1 MMPVRRSSDLVRPV
15 GLLPCLGFLL
25 ALAVPQ
31 LARAQAAGAPVPAPA
46 PAGEAAPQGPQAPPA
61 TSAASAP
68 APTPVAP
75 PEAPPAPAEGP
86 KASETGA
93 KGKKH
98 KKHAL
103 AIELLE
109 KDRAEASERDEAGEH
124 EKGGKGDKPGKRDQA
139 KGDKHELELKGRLFA
154 LAEISHRSETVV
166 GSTGGLETRDRNALD
181 LMLQSARFGVNYRSP
196 QRLFSAQLEFDVAG
210 KPEVKDAF
218 IEVGRTFFVRAG
230 QFKVLSSNFELES
243 PWTLPLVRR
252 GLVHDLMTDWL
263 DIAGRRPGVAVGYRG
278 GKGGLKP
285 RLTLG
290 ASQGTVLKEVLPGE
304 RDVMLI
310 DHASLKAQTY
320 AARAEISP
328 GPVKLGAWYAH
339 RVGALTAVEFSHFET
354 FGVDAELNVS
364 FERSALRAWVDGTA
378 GESLY
383 VTDDKP
389 GDDPYPWFAAGR
401 ALVGYRFGGMARGE
415 PYIEPFGF
423 LALMDPDTEVVS
435 DLVTEAA
442 VGVAAG
448 YWDRLRVTLQ
458 GEITD
463 AKRNFPN
470 GFLENQNPEH
480 SSLLLQA
487 GARF

>member
-1 MMPVRRSSDLVRPV
+1 MMPVRHSSDLPRPS
-15 GLLPCLGFLL
+15 GLLPRLGFLL
-25 ALAVPQ
+25 ALAVPE
-31 LARAQAAGAPVPAPA
+31 LAWAQAAGAPAPA
-46 PAGEAAPQGPQAPPA
+46 PPAEAAPKPPQAPPA
-61 TSAASAP
+61 TAPVAP
-68 APTPVAP
+68 APTPVVAPQAAP
-75 PEAPPAPAEGP
+75 PSEESAPEAD
-86 KASETGA
+86 K

-98 KKHAL
+98 KKHPLAL
-103 AIELLE
+103 ELSE
-109 KDRAEASERDEAGEH
+109 QDTAEADRTR
-124 EKGGKGDKPGKRDQA
+124 GKGDADGKGKHH
-139 KGDKHELELKGRLFA
+139 KGDEHELVLKGRLFT
-154 LAEISHRSETVV
+154 LAEVSHRNETVV
-166 GSTGGLETRDRNALD
+166 GTTGALETRDRNALD
-181 LMLQSARFGVNYRSP
+181 LELQSARFNVSYRSP
-196 QRLFSAQLEFDVAG
+196 LRFLSAQVEFDVAS
-210 KPEVKDAF
+210 KPLVKDAF
-218 IEVGRTFFVRAG
+218 LEVGKTFFVKAG
-230 QFKVLSSNFELES
+230 QFKVLGSTFELES
-243 PWTLPLVRR
+243 PWNLPLVRR
-252 GLVHDLMTDWL
+252 GLVHRLMTDWL

-290 ASQGTVLKEVLPGE
+290 AFQGTVLKEVLPGA
-304 RDVMLI
+304 RDVTLI

-328 GPVKLGAWYAH
+328 GKVKLGAWYEH

-354 FGVDAELNVS
+354 FGVDAELNVA
-364 FERSALRAWVDGTA
+364 FEKSALRAWVDGSA

-389 GDDPYPWFAAGR
+389 GSDPYPWFAAGR
-401 ALVGYRFGGMARGE
+401 ALVGYRFGGMALGD

-423 LALMDPDTEVVS
+423 FALMDPDTEVVS
-435 DLVTEAA
+435 DFVTEAA

-448 YWDRLRVTLQ
+448 YWDRLRITLQ

-470 GFLENQNPEH
+470 RFLENQSPDH

>member
-1 MMPVRRSSDLVRPV
+1 MMPVRRSCDRPRPR
-15 GLLPCLGFLL
+15 GLLSRLGFLL

-31 LARAQAAGAPVPAPA
+31 LARAQAAPAPVPAPTGDVVAQPVEPA
-46 PAGEAAPQGPQAPPA
+46 PATTAPAP
-61 TSAASAP
+61 P
-68 APTPVAP
+68 APTPAATPEAAP
-75 PEAPPAPAEGP
+75 PPGNEPAHE
-86 KASETGA
+86 

-103 AIELLE
+103 ALELSE
-109 KDRAEASERDEAGEH
+109 KEQAESDEAGAH
-124 EKGGKGDKPGKRDQA
+124 DARDKHGKRDKG
-139 KGDKHELELKGRLFA
+139 KGDKHELVLKGRLFA
-154 LAEISHRSETVV
+154 LAEVSHRNETVV
-166 GSTGGLETRDRNALD
+166 GTTGALETRDRNALD

-196 QRLFSAQLEFDVAG
+196 LRILSAQLELEVAG
-210 KPEVKDAF
+210 KPRVKDAF
-218 IEVGRTFFVRAG
+218 LELGKTFFVKAG
-230 QFKVLSSNFELES
+230 QFKVLSSTFELES

-252 GLVHDLMTDWL
+252 GLVHDLMADWL

-278 GKGGLKP
+278 GKSGLKP

-290 ASQGTVLKEVLPGE
+290 AFQGTVLKQVLPGD
-304 RDVMLI
+304 RDVTLI

-328 GPVKLGAWYAH
+328 GPVKLGAWYEH
-339 RVGALTAVEFSHFET
+339 RVGALTAAEFSHFET
-354 FGVDAELNVS
+354 FGVDAELNLP
-364 FERSALRAWVDGTA
+364 FEKSALRAWVDGSA

-389 GDDPYPWFAAGR
+389 GTDPYPWFAAGR
-401 ALVGYRFGGMARGE
+401 ALVGYRFGGLALGA
-415 PYIEPFGF
+415 PYVEPFGF
-423 LALMDPDTEVVS
+423 VALMDPDTEVVS
-435 DLVTEAA
+435 DMITEAA

-463 AKRNFPN
+463 AKRNFPS
-470 GFLENQNPEH
+470 GFLENQSPDH

>member
-1 MMPVRRSSDLVRPV
+1 MAD
-15 GLLPCLGFLL
+15 
-25 ALAVPQ
+25 
-31 LARAQAAGAPVPAPA
+31 
-46 PAGEAAPQGPQAPPA
+46 AAP
-61 TSAASAP
+61 
-68 APTPVAP
+68 
-75 PEAPPAPAEGP
+75 EHD
-86 KASETGA
+86 K
-93 KGKKH
+93 KGKKD
-98 KKHAL
+98 KRHAL

-109 KDRAEASERDEAGEH
+109 KDRAEAGEPGKSGKRDQDEPS
-124 EKGGKGDKPGKRDQA
+124 GKGDKPGKA
-139 KGDKHELELKGRLFA
+139 KGDKHELVLKGRLFA
-154 LAEISHRSETVV
+154 LAEVSHRNETVV
-166 GSTGGLETRDRNALD
+166 GTSGGLETRDRNALD
-181 LMLQSARFGVNYRSP
+181 LMLQSARIGVNYKSP
-196 QRLFSAQLEFDVAG
+196 LRFLSAQLEIEAAG
-210 KPEVKDAF
+210 KLQVKDAYL
-218 IEVGRTFFVRAG
+218 ELGKTFFVKAG
-230 QFKVLSSNFELES
+230 QFKVLSSTFELES

-252 GLVHDLMTDWL
+252 GLVHDLLNDWL
-263 DIAGRRPGVAVGYRG
+263 DIGGRRPGVAVGYRG
-278 GKGGLKP
+278 GKDGLRP

-290 ASQGTVLKEVLPGE
+290 AFQGTVLKEVLPGE
-304 RDVMLI
+304 RDVRLI

-328 GPVKLGAWYAH
+328 GPVKLGAWYEH
-339 RVGALTAVEFSHFET
+339 RVGALTAIEFSHFET
-354 FGVDAELNVS
+354 FGIDAELNVP
-364 FERSALRAWVDGTA
+364 FEKSALRAWVDGSA

-401 ALVGYRFGGMARGE
+401 ALVGYRFGGMALGE

-423 LALMDPDTEVVS
+423 VALMDPDTEVVS

-448 YWDRLRVTLQ
+448 YWDRLRITLQ

-470 GFLENQNPEH
+470 GFLESQNPDH

>member
-1 MMPVRRSSDLVRPV
+1 
-15 GLLPCLGFLL
+15 
-25 ALAVPQ
+25 
-31 LARAQAAGAPVPAPA
+31 
-46 PAGEAAPQGPQAPPA
+46 
-61 TSAASAP
+61 
-68 APTPVAP
+68 
-75 PEAPPAPAEGP
+75 
-86 KASETGA
+86 
-93 KGKKH
+93 
-98 KKHAL
+98 
-103 AIELLE
+103 
-109 KDRAEASERDEAGEH
+109 
-124 EKGGKGDKPGKRDQA
+124 
-139 KGDKHELELKGRLFA
+139 
-154 LAEISHRSETVV
+154 
-166 GSTGGLETRDRNALD
+166 
-181 LMLQSARFGVNYRSP
+181 
-196 QRLFSAQLEFDVAG
+196 
-210 KPEVKDAF
+210 
-218 IEVGRTFFVRAG
+218 
-230 QFKVLSSNFELES
+230 LSSTFELES

-290 ASQGTVLKEVLPGE
+290 ASQGTVLKEVLPGD
-304 RDVMLI
+304 RDVVLI

-328 GPVKLGAWYAH
+328 GPVKLGAWYEH
-339 RVGALTAVEFSHFET
+339 RVGALTAAEFGHFET
-354 FGVDAELNVS
+354 FGVDAELNIP
-364 FERSALRAWVDGTA
+364 FEKSALRAWVDGSA

-389 GDDPYPWFAAGR
+389 GSDPYPWFAAGR
-401 ALVGYRFGGMARGE
+401 ALVGYRFGGMALGE
-415 PYIEPFGF
+415 PYLEPFGF
-423 LALMDPDTEVVS
+423 FALMDPDTEVVS

-470 GFLENQNPEH
+470 GFLENQSPEH

>member
-1 MMPVRRSSDLVRPV
+1 MMPVRRSSDRPRPR
-15 GLLPCLGFLL
+15 GLLPRLGFLL

-46 PAGEAAPQGPQAPPA
+46 PPVEATPQPQQAPPA
-61 TSAASAP
+61 TAPTAP
-68 APTPVAP
+68 APTPAVAAEAAP
-75 PEAPPAPAEGP
+75 PGEDSAPEPD
-86 KASETGA
+86 K

-98 KKHAL
+98 KKHQL
-103 AIELLE
+103 ELSE
-109 KDRAEASERDEAGEH
+109 KAEADGNGARD
-124 EKGGKGDKPGKRDQA
+124 KGGAEGKGDK
-139 KGDKHELELKGRLFA
+139 DKHELVLKGRLFT
-154 LAEISHRSETVV
+154 LAEVSHRNETVV
-166 GSTGGLETRDRNALD
+166 GSTGALETRDRNALD
-181 LMLQSARFGVNYRSP
+181 LELQSARFNVSYRSP
-196 QRLFSAQLEFDVAG
+196 LRFLSAQVEFDVAS
-210 KPEVKDAF
+210 KPLVKDAF
-218 IEVGRTFFVRAG
+218 LEVGKTFFVKAG
-230 QFKVLSSNFELES
+230 QFKVLSSTFELES
-243 PWTLPLVRR
+243 PWNLPLVRR
-252 GLVHDLMTDWL
+252 GLVHRLMTDWL

-278 GKGGLKP
+278 AKGGLRP

-290 ASQGTVLKEVLPGE
+290 AFQGTVLKEVLPGA
-304 RDVMLI
+304 RDVTLI
-310 DHASLKAQTY
+310 ERASLKAQTY

-328 GPVKLGAWYAH
+328 GKVKLGAWYEH

-354 FGVDAELNVS
+354 FGIDAELNLP
-364 FERSALRAWVDGTA
+364 FEKSVLRAWVDGSA

-389 GDDPYPWFAAGR
+389 GNDPYPWFAAGR
-401 ALVGYRFGGMARGE
+401 ALVGYRFGGMALGE

-423 LALMDPDTEVVS
+423 FALMDPDTEVVS
-435 DLVTEAA
+435 DFVTEAA

-458 GEITD
+458 GELTD

-470 GFLENQNPEH
+470 GFLANQSPDH

>member
-1 MMPVRRSSDLVRPV
+1 MMPVRRSSDLNRPS
-15 GLLPCLGFLL
+15 GLLSRLGFLL

-31 LARAQAAGAPVPAPA
+31 VAWAQAAGAPLPAPA
-46 PAGEAAPQGPQAPPA
+46 PAGDAAPQPVEPPPANTPPTAPAPAPLGAPEQAPP
-61 TSAASAP
+61 P
-68 APTPVAP
+68 ADDPD
-75 PEAPPAPAEGP
+75 AEHG
-86 KASETGA
+86 K

-103 AIELLE
+103 ALELLE
-109 KDRAEASERDEAGEH
+109 KDGAEAGEH
-124 EKGGKGDKPGKRDQA
+124 DKHGKGDKAGKR
-139 KGDKHELELKGRLFA
+139 DKHELELKGRLFA
-154 LAEISHRSETVV
+154 LAEVSHRNETVV
-166 GSTGGLETRDRNALD
+166 GTSGALETRDRNALD
-181 LMLQSARFGVNYRSP
+181 LMLQSARFGANYRSP
-196 QRLFSAQLEFDVAG
+196 QRLFTAQLEFDVAG

-218 IEVGRTFFVRAG
+218 IEVGKSFFVKAG
-230 QFKVLSSNFELES
+230 QFKVLSSTFELES

-278 GKGGLKP
+278 GKGGLRP

-290 ASQGTVLKEVLPGE
+290 VSQGTVLKEVLPGD
-304 RDVMLI
+304 RDVRLI

-328 GPVKLGAWYAH
+328 GPVKLGAWYEH
-339 RVGALTAVEFSHFET
+339 RVGALTALEFSHFET
-354 FGVDAELNVS
+354 FGVDAELNLH
-364 FERSALRAWVDGTA
+364 FENSALRAWVDGSA

-389 GDDPYPWFAAGR
+389 GSDPYPWFAAGR
-401 ALVGYRFGGMARGE
+401 ALVGYRFGGMALGE
-415 PYIEPFGF
+415 PYIEPFGYF
-423 LALMDPDTEVVS
+423 ALMDPDTEVVS
-435 DLVTEAA
+435 DFVTEAA

-448 YWDRLRVTLQ
+448 YWDRLRLTLQ

-470 GFLENQNPEH
+470 GFLENQNPDH

>member
-1 MMPVRRSSDLVRPV
+1 M
-15 GLLPCLGFLL
+15 
-25 ALAVPQ
+25 
-31 LARAQAAGAPVPAPA
+31 ARAQAAAAPVPAPA
-46 PAGEAAPQGPQAPPA
+46 PAGEAAPEPPPAPPA
-61 TSAASAP
+61 TTPPTAP
-68 APTPVAP
+68 APTPAAAP
-75 PEAPPAPAEGP
+75 EHAPAEDAEGP
-86 KASETGA
+86 EHGK

-98 KKHAL
+98 KRHAL
-103 AIELLE
+103 ALELIE
-109 KDRAEASERDEAGEH
+109 KDAPQADERGE
-124 EKGGKGDKPGKRDQA
+124 QS
-139 KGDKHELELKGRLFA
+139 KGDKHGKREKDRSDKHELLLKGRLFT
-154 LAEISHRSETVV
+154 LAEVSHRNETVV
-166 GSTGGLETRDRNALD
+166 ASGGGLETRDRNALD
-181 LMLQSARFGVNYRSP
+181 LELQSARFGVNYRSP
-196 QRLFSAQLEFDVAG
+196 LRFLSAQLEFDVAS
-210 KPEVKDAF
+210 KPLVKDAF
-218 IEVGRTFFVRAG
+218 IEVGKTFFVKAG
-230 QFKVLSSNFELES
+230 QFKVLSSTFELES

-278 GKGGLKP
+278 GKGGIRP

-290 ASQGTVLKEVLPGE
+290 AFQGTVLKEVLPGD

-328 GPVKLGAWYAH
+328 GPVKLGAWYEH

-354 FGVDAELNVS
+354 FGVDAELNVA
-364 FERSALRAWVDGTA
+364 FEKSALRAWVDGTA

-389 GDDPYPWFAAGR
+389 GSDPYPWFAAGR
-401 ALVGYRFGGMARGE
+401 ALVGYRFGGMALGE
-415 PYIEPFGF
+415 PYVEPFGF

-470 GFLENQNPEH
+470 GFLANQSPEH